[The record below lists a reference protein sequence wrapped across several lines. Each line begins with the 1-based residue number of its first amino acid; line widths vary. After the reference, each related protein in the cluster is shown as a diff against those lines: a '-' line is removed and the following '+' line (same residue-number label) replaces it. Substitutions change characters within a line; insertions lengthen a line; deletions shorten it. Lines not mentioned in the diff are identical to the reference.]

1 MEDYIYLMATTPG
14 DEPCAQTGDADYLK
28 RARVEARAYVNQ
40 LLRIYGTNPSGTH
53 FEIIRC
59 PHDFG
64 TYLDIRFYYDDED
77 QGHMKYV
84 VDIEN
89 GSRNWDSQSR
99 KELAEFGLYR
109 FKVKI
114 PDYSRKGV

>member
-1 MEDYIYLMATTPG
+1 MATTPS
-14 DEPCAQTGDADYLK
+14 DEPCAQIGDADYLK

-53 FEIIRC
+53 FAFVRC

-77 QGHMKYV
+77 QCHVKYMM
-84 VDIEN
+84 DIET
-89 GSRNWDSQSR
+89 GCGKWDEVAIE
-99 KELAEFGLYR
+99 ELTEKA
-109 FKVKI
+109 I
-114 PDYSRKGV
+114 S